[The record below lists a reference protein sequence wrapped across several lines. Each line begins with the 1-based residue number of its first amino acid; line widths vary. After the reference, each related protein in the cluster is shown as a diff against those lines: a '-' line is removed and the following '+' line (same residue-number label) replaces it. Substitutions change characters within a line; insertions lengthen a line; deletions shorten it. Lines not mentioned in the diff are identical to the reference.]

1 LSGLVLSGLA
11 LNSFFAL
18 TTTKECNMKKF
29 VVFAALAATAGVV
42 FAQSAGTLKKVQDT
56 GAITMGVREASIPM
70 SYLDDKQQFVGYHID
85 VCNRVIDDLKKSL
98 KLPNLKIN
106 LQPVTSANRIP
117 LMQNGTIDIECGS
130 TTNTLARQQ
139 QVAFALTTFISD
151 VRVLTKANSGIK
163 TIADLN
169 NNPLAVTT
177 GTTSVQLIRAQEQG
191 KNLNITEVFG
201 KDHAE
206 SFLLLETDRA
216 VAFAL
221 DDYLLAGFRARSNNP
236 SAYVFLDQALRT
248 EPIAIMIRKDDSD
261 FKKAVD
267 DSIRAMMKSGE
278 LEKIYNKWFTTQ
290 IPTLKAPLNMPMTNA
305 LKELFKNPNDK
316 GI

>member
-1 LSGLVLSGLA
+1 
-11 LNSFFAL
+11 
-18 TTTKECNMKKF
+18 MKKL
-29 VVFAALAATAGVV
+29 VMFAALAASAGVV
-42 FAQSAGTLKKVQDT
+42 FAQSTGTLKKVQDT

-85 VCNRVIDDLKKSL
+85 VCNRVIDDLRKNL
-98 KLPNLKIN
+98 KLPNLKVN
-106 LQPVTSANRIP
+106 LQAVTSANRIP

-130 TTNTLARQQ
+130 TTNTVARQQ

-151 VRVLTKANSGIK
+151 VRILTKANSGIK
-163 TIADLN
+163 TVADLN
-169 NNPLAVTT
+169 NKPLAVTT

-236 SAYVFLDQALRT
+236 AAYVFLDQPLRT
-248 EPIAIMIRKDDSD
+248 EPIAIMIRKDDPD

-267 DSIRAMMKSGE
+267 DSIRSMMRSGE
-278 LEKIYNKWFTTQ
+278 LERIYNKWFTTQ
-290 IPTLKAPLNMPMTNA
+290 IPTLKAPLNMPDR
-305 LKELFKNPNDK
+305 KSVV
-316 GI
+316 

>member
-1 LSGLVLSGLA
+1 
-11 LNSFFAL
+11 
-18 TTTKECNMKKF
+18 MKKL
-29 VVFAALAATAGVV
+29 VMFAALAASAGVV
-42 FAQSAGTLKKVQDT
+42 FAQSTGTLKKVQDT

-85 VCNRVIDDLKKSL
+85 VCNRVIDDLRKNL
-98 KLPNLKIN
+98 KLPNLKVN
-106 LQPVTSANRIP
+106 LQAVTSANRIP

-130 TTNTLARQQ
+130 TTNTVARQQ

-151 VRVLTKANSGIK
+151 VRILTKANSGIK
-163 TIADLN
+163 TVADLN
-169 NNPLAVTT
+169 NKPLAVTT

-236 SAYVFLDQALRT
+236 AAYVFLDQPLRT
-248 EPIAIMIRKDDSD
+248 EPIAIMIRKDDPD

-267 DSIRAMMKSGE
+267 DSIRSMMRSGE
-278 LEKIYNKWFTTQ
+278 LERIYNKWFTTQ

-305 LKELFKNPNDK
+305 LREQFRNPNDT

>member
-1 LSGLVLSGLA
+1 
-11 LNSFFAL
+11 
-18 TTTKECNMKKF
+18 MKKL
-29 VVFAALAATAGVV
+29 VMFAALAASAGVV
-42 FAQSAGTLKKVQDT
+42 FAQSTGTLKKVQDT

-85 VCNRVIDDLKKSL
+85 VCNRVIDDLRKNL
-98 KLPNLKIN
+98 KLPNLKVN
-106 LQPVTSANRIP
+106 LQAVTSANRIP

-130 TTNTLARQQ
+130 TTNTVARQQ

-151 VRVLTKANSGIK
+151 VRILTKANSSIK
-163 TIADLN
+163 TVADLN
-169 NNPLAVTT
+169 NKPLAVTT

-236 SAYVFLDQALRT
+236 AAYVFLDQPLRT
-248 EPIAIMIRKDDSD
+248 EPIAIMIRKDDPD

-267 DSIRAMMKSGE
+267 DSIRSMMRSGE
-278 LEKIYNKWFTTQ
+278 LERIYSKWFTTQ

-305 LKELFKNPNDK
+305 LREQFRNPNDT

>member
-1 LSGLVLSGLA
+1 
-11 LNSFFAL
+11 
-18 TTTKECNMKKF
+18 MKKL
-29 VVFAALAATAGVV
+29 VMFAALAASAGVV
-42 FAQSAGTLKKVQDT
+42 FAQSTGTLKKVQDT

-85 VCNRVIDDLKKSL
+85 VCNRVIDDLRKNL
-98 KLPNLKIN
+98 KLPNLKVN
-106 LQPVTSANRIP
+106 LQAVTSANRIP

-130 TTNTLARQQ
+130 TTNTVARQQ

-151 VRVLTKANSGIK
+151 VRILTKANSGIK
-163 TIADLN
+163 TVADLN
-169 NNPLAVTT
+169 NKPLAVTT

-236 SAYVFLDQALRT
+236 AAYVFLDQPLRT
-248 EPIAIMIRKDDSD
+248 EPIAIMIRKDDPD

-267 DSIRAMMKSGE
+267 DSIRSMMRSGE
-278 LEKIYNKWFTTQ
+278 LERIYNKWFTTQ

-305 LKELFKNPNDK
+305 LREQFKNPNDT

>member
-1 LSGLVLSGLA
+1 
-11 LNSFFAL
+11 
-18 TTTKECNMKKF
+18 MKKF
-29 VVFAALAATAGVV
+29 VMLAALAASVGIA

-56 GAITMGVREASIPM
+56 GGITMGVRESSIPM

-85 VCNRVIDDLKKSL
+85 ICNRVIDDLKKNL
-98 KLPNLKIN
+98 KLPNLKVN
-106 LQPVTSANRIP
+106 QQAVTSANRIP

-130 TTNTLARQQ
+130 TTNTVARQQ

-151 VRVLTKANSGIK
+151 VRILTKANSGIK
-163 TIADLN
+163 TVTDLN
-169 NNPLAVTT
+169 NKPLAVTT

-236 SAYVFLDQALRT
+236 AAYVFLDQPLRT
-248 EPIAIMIRKDDSD
+248 EPIAIMMRKDDPD

-278 LEKIYNKWFTTQ
+278 LDRIYNKWFMTQ

-305 LKELFKNPNDK
+305 LKEQFKNPNDT

>member
-1 LSGLVLSGLA
+1 
-11 LNSFFAL
+11 
-18 TTTKECNMKKF
+18 
-29 VVFAALAATAGVV
+29 
-42 FAQSAGTLKKVQDT
+42 
-56 GAITMGVREASIPM
+56 
-70 SYLDDKQQFVGYHID
+70 
-85 VCNRVIDDLKKSL
+85 
-98 KLPNLKIN
+98 
-106 LQPVTSANRIP
+106 
-117 LMQNGTIDIECGS
+117 IDIECGS
-130 TTNTLARQQ
+130 TTNTVARQQ

-151 VRVLTKANSGIK
+151 VRILTKANSGIK
-163 TIADLN
+163 TVTDLN
-169 NNPLAVTT
+169 NKPLAVTT

-236 SAYVFLDQALRT
+236 AAYVFLDQPLRT
-248 EPIAIMIRKDDSD
+248 EPIAIMMRKDDPD

-278 LEKIYNKWFTTQ
+278 LDRIYNKWFMTQ

-305 LKELFKNPNDK
+305 LKEQFKNPNDT

>member
-1 LSGLVLSGLA
+1 
-11 LNSFFAL
+11 
-18 TTTKECNMKKF
+18 MKKL
-29 VVFAALAATAGVV
+29 VMFAALAASAGVV
-42 FAQSAGTLKKVQDT
+42 FAQSTGTLKKVQDT

-85 VCNRVIDDLKKSL
+85 VCNRVIDDLRKNL
-98 KLPNLKIN
+98 KLPNLKVN
-106 LQPVTSANRIP
+106 LQAVTSANRIP

-130 TTNTLARQQ
+130 TTNTVARQQ

-151 VRVLTKANSGIK
+151 VRILTKANSGIK
-163 TIADLN
+163 TVADLN
-169 NNPLAVTT
+169 NKPLAVTT

-236 SAYVFLDQALRT
+236 AAYVFLDQPLRT
-248 EPIAIMIRKDDSD
+248 EPIAIMIRKDDPD

-267 DSIRAMMKSGE
+267 DSIRSMMRSGE
-278 LEKIYNKWFTTQ
+278 LERIYSKWFTTQ

-305 LKELFKNPNDK
+305 LREQFRNPNDT

>member
-1 LSGLVLSGLA
+1 
-11 LNSFFAL
+11 
-18 TTTKECNMKKF
+18 MKKF
-29 VVFAALAATAGVV
+29 VMLAALAASVGIA

-56 GAITMGVREASIPM
+56 GGITMGVRESSIPM

-85 VCNRVIDDLKKSL
+85 ICNRVIDDLKKNL
-98 KLPNLKIN
+98 KLPNLKVN
-106 LQPVTSANRIP
+106 QQAVTSANRIP

-130 TTNTLARQQ
+130 TTNTVARQQ

-151 VRVLTKANSGIK
+151 VRILTKANSGIK
-163 TIADLN
+163 TVADLN
-169 NNPLAVTT
+169 NKPLAVTT

-236 SAYVFLDQALRT
+236 AAYVFLDQPLRT
-248 EPIAIMIRKDDSD
+248 EPIAIMMRKDDPD

-278 LEKIYNKWFTTQ
+278 LDRIYNKWFMTQ

-305 LKELFKNPNDK
+305 LKEQFKNPNDT

>member
-1 LSGLVLSGLA
+1 
-11 LNSFFAL
+11 
-18 TTTKECNMKKF
+18 MKKL
-29 VVFAALAATAGVV
+29 VMFAALAASAGVV
-42 FAQSAGTLKKVQDT
+42 FAQSTGTLKKVQDT

-85 VCNRVIDDLKKSL
+85 VCNRVIDDLRKNL
-98 KLPNLKIN
+98 KLPNLKVN
-106 LQPVTSANRIP
+106 LQAVTSANRIP

-130 TTNTLARQQ
+130 TTNTVARQQ

-151 VRVLTKANSGIK
+151 VRILTKANSGIK
-163 TIADLN
+163 TVADLN
-169 NNPLAVTT
+169 NKPLAVTT

-236 SAYVFLDQALRT
+236 AAYVFLDQPLRT
-248 EPIAIMIRKDDSD
+248 EPIAIMIRKDDPD

-267 DSIRAMMKSGE
+267 DSIRSMMRSGE
-278 LEKIYNKWFTTQ
+278 LERIYSKWFTAQ

-305 LKELFKNPNDK
+305 LREQFRNPNDT

>member
-1 LSGLVLSGLA
+1 
-11 LNSFFAL
+11 
-18 TTTKECNMKKF
+18 MKKL
-29 VVFAALAATAGVV
+29 VMFAALAASAGVV
-42 FAQSAGTLKKVQDT
+42 FAQSTGTIKKVQDT

-85 VCNRVIDDLKKSL
+85 VCNRVIDDLRKNL
-98 KLPNLKIN
+98 KLPNLKVN
-106 LQPVTSANRIP
+106 LQAVTSANRIP

-130 TTNTLARQQ
+130 TTNTVARQQ

-151 VRVLTKANSGIK
+151 VRILTKANSGIK
-163 TIADLN
+163 TVADLN
-169 NNPLAVTT
+169 NKPLAVTT

-236 SAYVFLDQALRT
+236 AAYVFLDQPLRT
-248 EPIAIMIRKDDSD
+248 EPIAIMIRKDDPD

-267 DSIRAMMKSGE
+267 DSIRSMMRSGE
-278 LEKIYNKWFTTQ
+278 LERIYNKWFTTQ

-305 LKELFKNPNDK
+305 LREQFRNPNDT

>member
-1 LSGLVLSGLA
+1 
-11 LNSFFAL
+11 
-18 TTTKECNMKKF
+18 
-29 VVFAALAATAGVV
+29 
-42 FAQSAGTLKKVQDT
+42 
-56 GAITMGVREASIPM
+56 M

-85 VCNRVIDDLKKSL
+85 VCNRVIDDLRKNL
-98 KLPNLKIN
+98 KLPNLKVN
-106 LQPVTSANRIP
+106 LQAVTSANRIP

-130 TTNTLARQQ
+130 TTNTVARQQ

-151 VRVLTKANSGIK
+151 VRILTKANSGIK
-163 TIADLN
+163 TVADLN
-169 NNPLAVTT
+169 NKPLAVTT

-236 SAYVFLDQALRT
+236 AAYVFLDQPLRT
-248 EPIAIMIRKDDSD
+248 EPIAIMIRKDDPD

-267 DSIRAMMKSGE
+267 DSIRSMMRSGE
-278 LEKIYNKWFTTQ
+278 LERIYSKWFTTQ

-305 LKELFKNPNDK
+305 LREQFRNPNDT

>member
-1 LSGLVLSGLA
+1 
-11 LNSFFAL
+11 
-18 TTTKECNMKKF
+18 MKKL
-29 VVFAALAATAGVV
+29 VMFAALAASAGVV

-85 VCNRVIDDLKKSL
+85 VCNRVIDDLRKNL
-98 KLPNLKIN
+98 KLPNLKVN
-106 LQPVTSANRIP
+106 LQAVTSANRIP

-130 TTNTLARQQ
+130 TTNTVARQQ

-151 VRVLTKANSGIK
+151 VRILTKANSGIK
-163 TIADLN
+163 TVADLN
-169 NNPLAVTT
+169 NKPLAVTT

-236 SAYVFLDQALRT
+236 AAYVFLDQPLRT
-248 EPIAIMIRKDDSD
+248 EPIAIMIRKDDPD

-267 DSIRAMMKSGE
+267 DSIRSMMRSGE
-278 LEKIYNKWFTTQ
+278 LERIYSKWFTTQ

-305 LKELFKNPNDK
+305 LREQFRNPNDT

>member
-1 LSGLVLSGLA
+1 
-11 LNSFFAL
+11 
-18 TTTKECNMKKF
+18 MKKL
-29 VVFAALAATAGVV
+29 VMFAALAASAGVV
-42 FAQSAGTLKKVQDT
+42 FAQSTGTLKKVQDT

-85 VCNRVIDDLKKSL
+85 VCNRVIDDLRKNL
-98 KLPNLKIN
+98 KLPNLKVN
-106 LQPVTSANRIP
+106 LQAVTSANRIP

-130 TTNTLARQQ
+130 TTNTVARQQ

-151 VRVLTKANSGIK
+151 VRILTKANSGIK
-163 TIADLN
+163 TVADLN
-169 NNPLAVTT
+169 NKPLAVTT

-221 DDYLLAGFRARSNNP
+221 DDYLLAGFRARSSNP
-236 SAYVFLDQALRT
+236 AAYVFLDQPLRT
-248 EPIAIMIRKDDSD
+248 EPIAIMIRKDDPD

-267 DSIRAMMKSGE
+267 DSIRSMMRSGE
-278 LEKIYNKWFTTQ
+278 LERIYNKWFTTQ

-305 LKELFKNPNDK
+305 LREQFRNPNDT

>member
-1 LSGLVLSGLA
+1 ML
-11 LNSFFAL
+11 
-18 TTTKECNMKKF
+18 
-29 VVFAALAATAGVV
+29 AALAASVGIA

-56 GAITMGVREASIPM
+56 GGITMGVRESSIPM

-85 VCNRVIDDLKKSL
+85 ICNRVIDDLKKNL
-98 KLPNLKIN
+98 KLPNLKVN
-106 LQPVTSANRIP
+106 QQAVTSANRIP

-130 TTNTLARQQ
+130 TTNTVARQQ

-151 VRVLTKANSGIK
+151 VRILTKANSGIK
-163 TIADLN
+163 TVTDLN
-169 NNPLAVTT
+169 NKPLAVTT

-236 SAYVFLDQALRT
+236 AAYVFLDQPLRT
-248 EPIAIMIRKDDSD
+248 EPIAIMMRKDDPD

-278 LEKIYNKWFTTQ
+278 LDRIYNKWFMTQ

-305 LKELFKNPNDK
+305 LKEQFKNPNDT

>member
-1 LSGLVLSGLA
+1 
-11 LNSFFAL
+11 
-18 TTTKECNMKKF
+18 MKKL
-29 VVFAALAATAGVV
+29 VMFAALAASAGVV
-42 FAQSAGTLKKVQDT
+42 FAQSTGTLKKVQDT
-56 GAITMGVREASIPM
+56 GAISMGVREASIPM

-85 VCNRVIDDLKKSL
+85 VCNRVIDDLRKNL
-98 KLPNLKIN
+98 KLPNLKVN
-106 LQPVTSANRIP
+106 LQAVTSANRIP

-130 TTNTLARQQ
+130 TTNTVARQQ

-151 VRVLTKANSGIK
+151 VRILTKANSGIK
-163 TIADLN
+163 TVADLN
-169 NNPLAVTT
+169 NKPLAVTT

-236 SAYVFLDQALRT
+236 AAYVFLDQPLRT
-248 EPIAIMIRKDDSD
+248 EPIAIMIRKDDPD

-267 DSIRAMMKSGE
+267 DSIRSMMRSGE
-278 LEKIYNKWFTTQ
+278 LERIYNKWFTTQ

-305 LKELFKNPNDK
+305 LREQFRNPNDT

>member
-1 LSGLVLSGLA
+1 
-11 LNSFFAL
+11 
-18 TTTKECNMKKF
+18 M
-29 VVFAALAATAGVV
+29 FAALAASAGVA

-70 SYLDDKQQFVGYHID
+70 SYLDDRQQFVGYHID
-85 VCNRVIDDLKKSL
+85 VCNRVIDDLRKNL
-98 KLPNLKIN
+98 KLPNLKVN
-106 LQPVTSANRIP
+106 LQAVTSANRIP

-130 TTNTLARQQ
+130 TTNTVARQQ

-151 VRVLTKANSGIK
+151 VRILTKANSGIK
-163 TIADLN
+163 TVADLN
-169 NNPLAVTT
+169 NKPLAVTT

-236 SAYVFLDQALRT
+236 AAYVFLDQPLRT
-248 EPIAIMIRKDDSD
+248 EPIAIMIRKDDPD

-267 DSIRAMMKSGE
+267 DSIRSMMRSGE
-278 LEKIYNKWFTTQ
+278 LERIYNKWFTTQ

-305 LKELFKNPNDK
+305 LREQFRNPNDT

>member
-1 LSGLVLSGLA
+1 
-11 LNSFFAL
+11 
-18 TTTKECNMKKF
+18 MKKL
-29 VVFAALAATAGVV
+29 VMFAALAASAGVV
-42 FAQSAGTLKKVQDT
+42 FAQSTGTLKKVQDT

-85 VCNRVIDDLKKSL
+85 VCNRVIDDLRKNL
-98 KLPNLKIN
+98 KLPNLKVN
-106 LQPVTSANRIP
+106 LQAVTSANRIP

-130 TTNTLARQQ
+130 TTNTVARQQ

-151 VRVLTKANSGIK
+151 VRILTKANSGIK
-163 TIADLN
+163 TVADLN
-169 NNPLAVTT
+169 NKPLAVTT

-236 SAYVFLDQALRT
+236 AAYVFLDQPLRT
-248 EPIAIMIRKDDSD
+248 EPIAIMIRKDDPD

-267 DSIRAMMKSGE
+267 DSIRSMMRSGE
-278 LEKIYNKWFTTQ
+278 LERIYSKWFTTQ

-305 LKELFKNPNDK
+305 
-316 GI
+316 

>member
-1 LSGLVLSGLA
+1 
-11 LNSFFAL
+11 
-18 TTTKECNMKKF
+18 MKKL
-29 VVFAALAATAGVV
+29 VMFAALAASAGVV
-42 FAQSAGTLKKVQDT
+42 FAQSTGTIKKVQDT

-85 VCNRVIDDLKKSL
+85 VCNRVIDDLRKNL
-98 KLPNLKIN
+98 KLPNLKVN
-106 LQPVTSANRIP
+106 LQAVTSANRIP

-130 TTNTLARQQ
+130 TTNTVARQQ

-151 VRVLTKANSGIK
+151 VRILTKANSGIK
-163 TIADLN
+163 TVADLN
-169 NNPLAVTT
+169 NKPLAVTT

-236 SAYVFLDQALRT
+236 AAYVFLDQPLRT
-248 EPIAIMIRKDDSD
+248 EPIAIMIRKDDPD

-267 DSIRAMMKSGE
+267 DSIRSMMRSGE
-278 LEKIYNKWFTTQ
+278 LERIYSKWFTTQ

-305 LKELFKNPNDK
+305 LREQFRNPNDT

>member
-1 LSGLVLSGLA
+1 
-11 LNSFFAL
+11 
-18 TTTKECNMKKF
+18 MKKL
-29 VVFAALAATAGVV
+29 VMFAALAASAGVA

-85 VCNRVIDDLKKSL
+85 VCNRVIDDLRKNL
-98 KLPNLKIN
+98 KLPNLKVN
-106 LQPVTSANRIP
+106 LQAVTSANRIP

-130 TTNTLARQQ
+130 TTNTVARQQ

-151 VRVLTKANSGIK
+151 VRILTKANSGIK
-163 TIADLN
+163 TVADLN
-169 NNPLAVTT
+169 NKPLAVTT

-236 SAYVFLDQALRT
+236 AAYVFLDQPLRT
-248 EPIAIMIRKDDSD
+248 EPIAIMIRKDDPD

-267 DSIRAMMKSGE
+267 DSIRSMMRSGE
-278 LEKIYNKWFTTQ
+278 LERIYSKWFTTQ

-305 LKELFKNPNDK
+305 LREQFRNPNDT

>member
-1 LSGLVLSGLA
+1 
-11 LNSFFAL
+11 
-18 TTTKECNMKKF
+18 MKKL
-29 VVFAALAATAGVV
+29 VMFAALAASAGVV
-42 FAQSAGTLKKVQDT
+42 IAQSTGTLKKVQDT

-85 VCNRVIDDLKKSL
+85 VCNRVIDDLRKNL
-98 KLPNLKIN
+98 KLPNLKVN
-106 LQPVTSANRIP
+106 LQAVTSANRIP

-130 TTNTLARQQ
+130 TTNTVARQQ

-151 VRVLTKANSGIK
+151 VRILTKANSGIK
-163 TIADLN
+163 TVADLN
-169 NNPLAVTT
+169 NKPLAVTT

-236 SAYVFLDQALRT
+236 AAYVFLDQPLRT
-248 EPIAIMIRKDDSD
+248 EPIAIMIRKDDPD

-267 DSIRAMMKSGE
+267 DSIRSMMRSGE
-278 LEKIYNKWFTTQ
+278 LERIYNKWFTTQ

-305 LKELFKNPNDK
+305 LREQFRNPNDT

>member
-1 LSGLVLSGLA
+1 
-11 LNSFFAL
+11 
-18 TTTKECNMKKF
+18 MKKL
-29 VVFAALAATAGVV
+29 VMFAALAASAGVV
-42 FAQSAGTLKKVQDT
+42 FAQSTGTLKKVQDT

-85 VCNRVIDDLKKSL
+85 VCNRVIDDLRKNL
-98 KLPNLKIN
+98 KLPNLKVN
-106 LQPVTSANRIP
+106 LQAVTSANRIP

-130 TTNTLARQQ
+130 TTNTVARQQ

-151 VRVLTKANSGIK
+151 VRILTKANSGIK
-163 TIADLN
+163 TVADLDN
-169 NNPLAVTT
+169 KPLAVTT

-236 SAYVFLDQALRT
+236 AAYVFLDQPLRT
-248 EPIAIMIRKDDSD
+248 EPIAIMIRKDDPD

-267 DSIRAMMKSGE
+267 DSIRSMMRSGE
-278 LEKIYNKWFTTQ
+278 LERIYSKWFTTQ

-305 LKELFKNPNDK
+305 LREQFRNPNDT

>member
-1 LSGLVLSGLA
+1 
-11 LNSFFAL
+11 
-18 TTTKECNMKKF
+18 MKKL
-29 VVFAALAATAGVV
+29 VMFAALAASAGVV
-42 FAQSAGTLKKVQDT
+42 FAQSTGTLKKVQDT

-85 VCNRVIDDLKKSL
+85 VCNRVIDDLRKNL
-98 KLPNLKIN
+98 KLPNLKVN
-106 LQPVTSANRIP
+106 LQAVTSANRIP

-130 TTNTLARQQ
+130 TTNTVARQQ

-151 VRVLTKANSGIK
+151 VRILTKANSGIK
-163 TIADLN
+163 TVADLN
-169 NNPLAVTT
+169 NKPLAVTT
-177 GTTSVQLIRAQEQG
+177 GTTTVQLIRAQEQG

-236 SAYVFLDQALRT
+236 AAYVFLDQPLRT
-248 EPIAIMIRKDDSD
+248 EPIAIMIRKDDPD

-267 DSIRAMMKSGE
+267 DSIRSMMRSGE
-278 LEKIYNKWFTTQ
+278 LERIYNKWFTTQ

-305 LKELFKNPNDK
+305 LREQFRNPNDT

>member
-1 LSGLVLSGLA
+1 
-11 LNSFFAL
+11 
-18 TTTKECNMKKF
+18 MKKL
-29 VVFAALAATAGVV
+29 VMFAALAASAGVA

-70 SYLDDKQQFVGYHID
+70 SYLDDRQQFVGYHID
-85 VCNRVIDDLKKSL
+85 VCNRVIDDLRKNM
-98 KLPNLKIN
+98 KLPNLKVN
-106 LQPVTSANRIP
+106 LQAVTSANRIP

-130 TTNTLARQQ
+130 TTNTVARQQ

-151 VRVLTKANSGIK
+151 VRILTKANSGIK
-163 TIADLN
+163 TVADLN
-169 NNPLAVTT
+169 NKPLAVTT

-236 SAYVFLDQALRT
+236 AAYVFLDQPLRT
-248 EPIAIMIRKDDSD
+248 EPIAIMIRKDDPD

-267 DSIRAMMKSGE
+267 DSIRSMMRSGE
-278 LEKIYNKWFTTQ
+278 LERIYNKWFTTQ

-305 LKELFKNPNDK
+305 LREQFKNPNDT

>member
-1 LSGLVLSGLA
+1 
-11 LNSFFAL
+11 
-18 TTTKECNMKKF
+18 MKKL
-29 VVFAALAATAGVV
+29 VMFAALAASAGVV
-42 FAQSAGTLKKVQDT
+42 FAQSTGTLKKVQDT

-85 VCNRVIDDLKKSL
+85 VCNRVIDDLRKNL
-98 KLPNLKIN
+98 KLPNLKVN
-106 LQPVTSANRIP
+106 LQAVTSANRIP

-130 TTNTLARQQ
+130 TTNTVARQQ

-151 VRVLTKANSGIK
+151 VRILTKANSGIK
-163 TIADLN
+163 TVADLN
-169 NNPLAVTT
+169 NKPLAVTT

-206 SFLLLETDRA
+206 SFLPLETDRA

-236 SAYVFLDQALRT
+236 AAYVFLDQPLRT
-248 EPIAIMIRKDDSD
+248 EPIAIMIRKDDPD

-267 DSIRAMMKSGE
+267 DSIRSMMRSGE
-278 LEKIYNKWFTTQ
+278 LERIYNKWFTTQ

-305 LKELFKNPNDK
+305 LREQFRNPNDT

>member
-1 LSGLVLSGLA
+1 MMRLQLMKC
-11 LNSFFAL
+11 FFAL
-18 TTTKECNMKKF
+18 TTTKECNMKKL

-42 FAQSAGTLKKVQDT
+42 FAQSTTSTLKKIQDT

-85 VCNRVIDDLKKSL
+85 VCNRVIEDLKKNL
-98 KLPNLKIN
+98 KLPNLKVT
-106 LQPVTSANRIP
+106 QQAVTSANRIP

-130 TTNTLARQQ
+130 TTNTVARQQ

-151 VRVLTKANSGIK
+151 VRILTKANSGIK

-169 NNPLAVTT
+169 NKPLAVTT

-236 SAYVFLDQALRT
+236 SAYVFLEQALRT
-248 EPIAIMIRKDDSD
+248 EPIAIMIRKDDPE

-267 DSIRAMMKSGE
+267 DSIHAMMKSGE
-278 LEKIYNKWFTTQ
+278 LDKVYNKWFLTQ
-290 IPTLKAPLNMPMTNA
+290 IPTLKAALNMPMSSA
-305 LKELFKNPNDK
+305 LKDQFKNPNDK